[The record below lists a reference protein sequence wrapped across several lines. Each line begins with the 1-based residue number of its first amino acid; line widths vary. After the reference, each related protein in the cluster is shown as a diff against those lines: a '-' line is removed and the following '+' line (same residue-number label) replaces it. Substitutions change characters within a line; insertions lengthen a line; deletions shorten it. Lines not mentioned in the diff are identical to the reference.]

1 MPSASTQDRR
11 TTAAAFLTL
20 FGMMTAHALLETA
33 RDALFLAKLPASHLP
48 WAYLAIAGLA
58 VLFAR
63 ANHKSTESWP
73 GRTLLSGTLLVAAAI
88 TAGMWF
94 LGRSSSAAVLYG
106 FYVWTGLVATIL
118 VVQFWLLLSDSFTV
132 SQAKRVYA
140 LIGAGGL
147 LGATAGSVLAGGLLQ
162 VIGANEL
169 ILVAASVFAVSA
181 IGPRLMASA
190 QNEDAPL
197 RRGPADDVAA
207 SGHLALLRHPYLRRV
222 GLIVLLSTMTVT
234 GVDFLFKSVVAS
246 EVSPDRLGS
255 FFAQFYAGLNA
266 LALLVQLLFAGWL
279 VRTVGVSRSLG
290 VMPLLVAFATLGFV
304 LAPGL
309 VLVLILRGADGGL
322 RHSVRRTSTELLY
335 VPLPTE
341 VRHRFKALIDSLGQ
355 RGGQALASLII
366 LAAISLG
373 AGFNEV
379 AYGIGG
385 LLVLWLITISG
396 VRGHYLELFRNQLRG
411 GTVDLNA
418 ELPELDLHQL
428 ELLMSALNSENN
440 ATVVGAMDV
449 LEEHGKSNLI
459 PALILYHPAPEV
471 VLRAL
476 ELFAAQRRTDFSP
489 IALRLMEG
497 DNNEIR
503 AAAIRAKSAV
513 DPEEERLRGFLTDD
527 SARVRSTA
535 HVALITNDLMH
546 PDEIESSLRDII
558 DSGSVSARRA
568 LARAIHYQP
577 DERLSWVLIELGRA
591 PERIILTEVA
601 EAISA
606 QPHLKYLNG
615 LLKMLAHRQ
624 VRPAARKAIL
634 AVGARAL
641 DFLDG
646 ALADDTLDPGIR
658 RHIPRTISRF
668 HSPKATRILVDHLA
682 RESDGMTRFKI
693 LRGLGRMVANN
704 PRLPLD
710 RKVLRSVARAT
721 LQRIITVMTWRVAVE
736 RECIA
741 NDARN
746 TRGSELLISLFKEK
760 QRNATERLFR
770 LLDLLTP
777 KEDFRLIYAG
787 ITGRDAK
794 ARSSGRELLE
804 HLAEPEL
811 RDPVLV
817 LIDEI
822 SDERKLPLLH
832 GYHRPPKL
840 AYAALMR
847 QLLDDDSE
855 AVRCIAA
862 YHIGEIG
869 LEELRLPLEAA
880 RPERASYLRDVVEHA
895 LHLLK
900 SPRAKEA
907 PHHAG

>member
-1 MPSASTQDRR
+1 MPFVRPQDRR

-20 FGMMTAHALLETA
+20 FGLMTAHALLETA

-48 WAYLAIAGLA
+48 WTYLAIAGLA

-63 ANHKSTESWP
+63 GNRKCTECFP
-73 GRTLLSGTLLVAAAI
+73 GRKLLSRTMMLAALV
-88 TAGMWF
+88 TAGMWL
-94 LGRSSSAAVLYG
+94 LGRSSSSAVLYG
-106 FYVWTGLVATIL
+106 FYVWTGLVATIV
-118 VVQFWLLLSDSFTV
+118 VVQFWLLLSDAFTV

-169 ILVAASVFAVSA
+169 ILVAAGVFAVTS
-181 IGPRLMASA
+181 IGPRFISTT
-190 QNEDAPL
+190 QGEDAPV
-197 RRGPADDVAA
+197 RRDPTDDVAA
-207 SGHLALLRHPYLRRV
+207 RGRLALLRHPYLRRV

-234 GVDFLFKSVVAS
+234 GVDFLFKSVVAAEIS
-246 EVSPDRLGS
+246 SDRLGT

-266 LALLVQLLFAGWL
+266 LALLVQLLFASWL

-290 VMPLLVAFATLGFV
+290 VMPLLIASATVGFL

-322 RHSVRRTSTELLY
+322 RHSVQRTSTELLY
-335 VPLPTE
+335 LPLPSE

-373 AGFNEV
+373 AGFDLV
-379 AYGIGG
+379 AYGIAG
-385 LLVLWLITISG
+385 LVALWLISIAG
-396 VRGHYLELFRNQLRG
+396 VRSHYLELFRNQLRG
-411 GTVDLNA
+411 GTIDLRA

-428 ELLMSALNSENN
+428 ELLMGTLNSEDD
-440 ATVVGAMDV
+440 ATVVGAMDM
-449 LEEHGKSNLI
+449 LDQHDKSNLI
-459 PALILYHPAPEV
+459 PALILYHPSREV

-476 ELFAAQRRTDFSP
+476 ELFAKARRSDFSP
-489 IALRLMEG
+489 IALRLMAG
-497 DNNEIR
+497 DDNEIR
-503 AAAIRAKSAV
+503 AAAVRAKSAV
-513 DPEEERLRGFLTDD
+513 DPEQDRLREFLTDR

-535 HVALITNDLMH
+535 HVALITNDLMR

-558 DSGSVSARRA
+558 DTGSVSARRA
-568 LARAIHYQP
+568 LAQAIHYQP
-577 DERLSWVLIELGRA
+577 DERLAWVLIELGRS
-591 PERIILTEVA
+591 PERVILFEVA
-601 EAISA
+601 EAIGA
-606 QPHLKYLNG
+606 QPHPKFLNR
-615 LLKMLAHRQ
+615 LLEMLAHRQ
-624 VRPAARKAIL
+624 VRPAARNAIL
-634 AVGARAL
+634 AVGPRAL

-646 ALADDTLDPGIR
+646 ALADDTLDAGIR

-668 HSPKATRILVDHLA
+668 KSPKATRILVDHLA
-682 RESDGMTRFKI
+682 RENDGMTRFKI
-693 LRGLGRMVANN
+693 LRGLGRLIADN

-710 RKVLRSVARAT
+710 RKILRDVARST
-721 LQRIITVMTWRVAVE
+721 LQRIITVMTWRVHVE
-736 RECIA
+736 NECTA
-741 NDARN
+741 NEARN

-787 ITGRDAK
+787 ITAGDAK
-794 ARSSGRELLE
+794 TRSSARELLE

-811 RDPVLV
+811 CDPVLV
-817 LIDEI
+817 LVDEI
-822 SDERKLPLLH
+822 SDELKLPLLH
-832 GYHRPPKL
+832 AYHRPPQL
-840 AYAALMR
+840 GYAELMR
-847 QLLDDDSE
+847 QLLCDGSE

-862 YHIGEIG
+862 YHIGELG
-869 LEELRLPLEAA
+869 LDELRTQLEAA

-895 LHLLK
+895 LGLLK
-900 SPRAKEA
+900 SPRKET
-907 PHHAG
+907 PYHAG